1 MERLYRGCETEL
13 LREGKLRIPSWAK
26 AEQLERIIPQKDLWT
41 PENLVRPDSKKE
53 EYMEEKNKG
62 IRKYQITALTAV
74 LLFVAATFQIAS
86 DNVLLGVVFFGA
98 ASCFSSLAGVYRE
111 REMSE
116 QIGAINHVENIN

>member
-1 MERLYRGCETEL
+1 MRDAKTQCRPEGWHCVFSYRKT
-13 LREGKLRIPSWAK
+13 KIMK
-26 AEQLERIIPQKDLWT
+26 
-41 PENLVRPDSKKE
+41 NKE

-62 IRKYQITALTAV
+62 IREYQITALTAV

>member
-53 EYMEEKNKG
+53 EYMED
-62 IRKYQITALTAV
+62 
-74 LLFVAATFQIAS
+74 VAATFQIAS